1 MGNNTLMAGTV
12 LMVLL
17 LVLDWLPPQEALR
30 PSRRT
35 QWLLGATGGAVSIAS
50 FAALHWNAPEL
61 RLVAYPTVVAFMG
74 LYFGA
79 LPAAITAVMAL
90 LAVVLMAP
98 EATPPAVL
106 VLGATCLVAWL
117 WRRVARRLP
126 LRSAAWMALA
136 GLTVTLPLT
145 VSACLWLANQ
155 VPGAGGPWP
164 TTLPWHHGAGF
175 LMLGVGRLL
184 LASKARAEL
193 ARTSTQQALVQRE
206 QQLQLAMDSLGGGRW
221 EWDVLQRQ
229 FRCHGKFYETFG
241 IRPEEDKV
249 EGLWERWYARRHPLD
264 AERNAAKLARAKD
277 GQEETYEAEFRVL
290 DTSGRWRW
298 LMSRGTVARRDA
310 QGRPTALIGMD
321 VDITAHREVEDALRS
336 SEAKYTTFYQTL
348 PDPAGISRLV
358 DGCYIDVN
366 PAFCEVLGIPRDAVI
381 GRTSTELKIWATE
394 HERARLVEALQR
406 DGKVDRLPL
415 VAQRHGVRVPGQMSA
430 RSVLIDGENCFVFV
444 FHDMTEAHRAS
455 EELRALNSLLQQAGR
470 LARLGAWEDERGKGL
485 IYWSDVC
492 FDIHGLPPGSPLPH
506 DYIDRHV
513 APAHREPLRERF
525 RQSILERTEW
535 SMEMEVLHTDGRLL
549 WVRARGEPVIE
560 NGRVTRVRGVMQ
572 DIDEA
577 KRAEQR
583 LRQSEER
590 FSRIFH
596 LMPYPMGLSRCSDGR
611 YVDLN
616 PAWEEMLG
624 IPREEAI
631 GSTAV
636 KLGIFSAVDRERLL
650 ASEGGTGQV
659 SNYEI
664 TLNPRGRAPRTV
676 LQSMRATEF
685 DGEPCWLFSVLD
697 ITDRKRNEE
706 QVREREELLSLT
718 ISAASLGL
726 WDWNLQAGTV
736 SGDARWRAMRGLPPA
751 DPGEA
756 ALAATQ
762 WTSGIAPDDI
772 DRINAE
778 LARHSAHPGTPFDA
792 TWRVSQAGD
801 AVRWVRNL
809 GKIVAHD
816 AAGRPERMLG
826 VAIDVTPQREQ
837 ELMLQRMA
845 LFDALT
851 GLPNRVLLAR
861 KLQECMAQARA
872 RGTQLGVA
880 YLDLDGFKPVNDRLG
895 HGAGDRLLVVVAGR
909 LTRALR
915 PLDTVAR
922 LGGDEF
928 VILMPELESVQACE
942 HMLRQVMES
951 VSAPYTLDTERVVVT
966 ASIGFTVFPQDAA
979 DADALLRHADQAMY
993 AAKQA
998 GRNRFHQFDAAQDR
1012 ALQLLR
1018 EQGRHL
1024 RDALADAQ
1032 FTLYLQPKVDM
1043 KSGAVVGAEA
1053 LARWRHPERGLVP
1066 PGEFLPLLEGTELEI
1081 GFGEWVIES
1090 AFAVLEQMQGCA
1102 SPAGQPL
1109 GLPLNL
1115 PLSVNIAA
1123 QHLQHPQF
1131 GDWMAGCLAR
1141 HPGVPGHLL
1150 EIEITE
1156 SAALYDLAAVAH
1168 TLTALRA
1175 MGVVVSLDDFGTG
1188 YSSLTYLRRL
1198 PMDTLKIDQ
1207 SFVHGMMGDPGDLA
1221 IVQGVIGLARSFG
1234 YRVIAEGVETIEQGQ
1249 MLLQLG
1255 CTQAQGYCIARPMPL
1270 ADFLAWVSTWQPP
1283 AGWQRPAHGGF
1294 R

>member
-1 MGNNTLMAGTV
+1 MGNNTLLAGTV
-12 LMVLL
+12 LMTLL
-17 LVLDWLPPQEALR
+17 LVLEWLPPQEALR

-35 QWLLGATGGAVSIAS
+35 LWLLGVAGGAVSAVS
-50 FAALHWNAPEL
+50 FTALHWNAPEL
-61 RLVAYPTVVAFMG
+61 RLVAYPTVAAFMG
-74 LYFGA
+74 LYFGG
-79 LPAAITAVMAL
+79 LPAAITALVAL
-90 LAVVLMAP
+90 LAVVATAP
-98 EATPPAVL
+98 SATPPAVL
-106 VLGATCLVAWL
+106 VLGATWLLAWL
-117 WRRVARRLP
+117 WRRMARRLP
-126 LRSAAWMALA
+126 LRPAAWIALV
-136 GLTVTLPLT
+136 GLAITLPLV
-145 VSACLWLANQ
+145 VSACLWLANLA
-155 VPGAGGPWP
+155 PPAGAPWP
-164 TTLPWHHGAGF
+164 TSLPWHHGAGV

-221 EWDVLQRQ
+221 EWDVVQRQ
-229 FRCHGKFYETFG
+229 FRCHGRFYEAFG
-241 IRPEEDKV
+241 ISCDDADAQ
-249 EGLWERWYARRHPLD
+249 GLWERWYALRHPAD
-264 AERNAAKLARAKD
+264 AQRNAARLARAMD
-277 GQEETYEAEFRVL
+277 GLDETYEAEFRVM
-290 DTSGRWRW
+290 DTRGQWRW
-298 LMSRGTVARRDA
+298 LMSRGAVARRDA
-310 QGRPTALIGMD
+310 GGRPLSLIGMD

-348 PDPAGISRLV
+348 PDPAGISRIS
-358 DGCYIDVN
+358 DGRYIDVN
-366 PAFCEVLGIPRDAVI
+366 PAFCEVLGRPRDEVI
-381 GRTSTELKIWATE
+381 GRTSSELKIWASE
-394 HERARLVEALQR
+394 QERARLVDTFRRE
-406 DGKVDRLPL
+406 GKVDRLPL
-415 VAQRHGVRVPGQMSA
+415 VAQRDGIRIPGLMSA
-430 RSVLIDGENCFVFV
+430 RSVLVDGENCFVFV

-455 EELRALNSLLQQAGR
+455 DELRALNSLLQQAGR

-485 IYWSDVC
+485 VYWSDVC
-492 FDIHGLPPGSPLPH
+492 FDIHGLAPGSPLPH

-513 APAHREPLRERF
+513 APAYREPLRDRF
-525 RQSILERTEW
+525 RQSILERAEW
-535 SMEMEVLHTDGRLL
+535 SMEMEVLHTDGRLV

-596 LMPYPMGLSRCSDGR
+596 LMPYPMGLSRRMDGR
-611 YVDLN
+611 YVDIN
-616 PAWEEMLG
+616 PAWVEMLG

-631 GSTAV
+631 GRTAIE
-636 KLGIFSAVDRERLL
+636 LGIFTADDRQRLMDAVARSGQLNSYEVKLNVR
-650 ASEGGTGQV
+650 GG
-659 SNYEI
+659 
-664 TLNPRGRAPRTV
+664 PPRTV

-685 DGEPCWLFSVLD
+685 DGEPCWLFSVHD
-697 ITDRKRNEE
+697 ITDRKREEE
-706 QVREREELLSLT
+706 QVREREALLSLT

-726 WDWNLQAGTV
+726 WDWNLQTGTV
-736 SGDARWRAMRGLPPA
+736 TGDSRWRAMRGLPASQGPF
-751 DPGEA
+751 G
-756 ALAATQ
+756 ATQ

-772 DRINAE
+772 DRITTE
-778 LARHSAHPGTPFDA
+778 VARHTAHPGTPFDA
-792 TWRVSQAGD
+792 TWRVNQSEAGDD

-809 GKIVAHD
+809 GKIVGLD
-816 AAGRPERMLG
+816 AMGRPERMLG

-837 ELMLQRMA
+837 EVLLQRLA

-861 KLQECMAQARA
+861 KLQECMDQARA
-872 RGTQLGVA
+872 NGTQLGVA

-915 PLDTVAR
+915 PLDCVAR

-928 VILMPELESVQACE
+928 VILMPGLDSANGCE
-942 HMLRQVMES
+942 AMLHRVMES
-951 VSAPYTLDTERVVVT
+951 ISAPYTLDAERVVVT
-966 ASIGFTVFPQDAA
+966 ASIGYTVFPQDDA

-998 GRNRFHQFDAAQDR
+998 GRNRFHQFDAAQER

-1018 EQGRHL
+1018 AQGRHL

-1053 LARWRHPERGLVP
+1053 LARWQHPQRGLVP

-1081 GFGEWVIES
+1081 GFGEWVVEAALSI
-1090 AFAVLEQMQGCA
+1090 LEELQARGMA
-1102 SPAGQPL
+1102 
-1109 GLPLNL
+1109 L

-1123 QHLQHPQF
+1123 QHLQRPDF
-1131 GDWMAGCLAR
+1131 ADWMARCIAR
-1141 HPGVPGHLL
+1141 HPGVPGHLV

-1168 TLTALRA
+1168 TLTSLRGL
-1175 MGVVVSLDDFGTG
+1175 GVVVSLDDFGTG

-1270 ADFLAWVSTWQPP
+1270 ADFTGWAAQWQLPS
-1283 AGWQRPAHGGF
+1283 GWQRQAQGSF